1 MRILRQPH
9 TGRQLTTNQK
19 RFLFLSFLARVHAL
33 FTHSPSTMPL
43 TLTEEFIIQK
53 LQKALKTA
61 SPSSDGFSE
70 VDLTDAAVRL
80 AEAVNSYRA
89 NLQLVRA
96 ADEVAKKTID
106 LLA

>member
-1 MRILRQPH
+1 MDLTSIGLAGAKEAEARLEQAGKRI
-9 TGRQLTTNQK
+9 
-19 RFLFLSFLARVHAL
+19 A
-33 FTHSPSTMPL
+33 
-43 TLTEEFIIQK
+43 
-53 LQKALKTA
+53 KAA
-61 SPSSDGFSE
+61 SLGEGGADA